1 MFIVFQTF
9 STPNKILSERGK
21 IILIWE
27 LFYSWLGWNEQ
38 GVVNDT
44 MEWVESQERIDMAA
58 LQARDPILFYD
69 EVIMVIVC
77 PNYRQQG

>member
-1 MFIVFQTF
+1 
-9 STPNKILSERGK
+9 
-21 IILIWE
+21 
-27 LFYSWLGWNEQ
+27 
-38 GVVNDT
+38 VNDT